1 MQNVVVGHITKNKQE
16 IISKAKYTSHC
27 DFVDVMTGNYNDGVC
42 EGNAYTKDNWEK
54 RCCGKH
60 CKVNR
65 CFEDSRFPNSLR
77 YWSISIIV
85 VQFNGTRCLL
95 QGYVL
100 INRRYLS
107 LASLLLPMT
116 VAMTLSQ

>member
-1 MQNVVVGHITKNKQE
+1 MILKCRCNECCVRSHHNEKKQGKSE
-16 IISKAKYTSHC
+16 NITSHC
-27 DFVDVMTGNYNDGVC
+27 DSDDGVC
-42 EGNAYTKDNWEK
+42 EGNAYTKDNWKK

-60 CKVNR
+60 CKVNG
-65 CFEDSRFPNSLR
+65 CFEIHSLW
-77 YWSISIIV
+77 YVSICIIV
-85 VQFNGTRCLL
+85 AQFNGRRCLL
-95 QGYVL
+95 QSNVL